1 MSPKLPLGSFKW
13 VEKSPQFNEDFIKS
27 CNEDSDEGHFLEV
40 DLQYPENLHSLHN
53 DLSFFPGKMKIKE
66 KIKNL
71 QTC

>member
-53 DLSFFPGKMKIKE
+53 DLPFFPGKMKIKE